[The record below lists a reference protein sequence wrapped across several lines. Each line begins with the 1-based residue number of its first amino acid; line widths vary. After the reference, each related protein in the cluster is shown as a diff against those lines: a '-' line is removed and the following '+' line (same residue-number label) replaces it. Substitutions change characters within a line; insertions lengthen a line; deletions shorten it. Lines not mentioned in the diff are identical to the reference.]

1 MAENKKIILD
11 WGTTGLTVYG
21 IIRRESDGFLMND
34 ADGSFAAT
42 PVDPYISLTENATIK
57 GRYELDEARTV
68 WTDGLYTV
76 AIYNQAGGAPAP
88 VSDTIIGTGPAF
100 WAIKD
105 DVEVFLSAPAAL
117 ETTLDAHE
125 TSRASMQVS
134 LESGQSAILA
144 QVTGTGN
151 RAITI
156 HVQDALAADIADVLV
171 RIGTAS
177 AYTDSGGDAVFA
189 LDDGA
194 YSVYLRKD
202 FVTFTVPEALTVAGD
217 GTQNYTGTVFAPA
230 VPTAPNTCV
239 VYGIVTDNGPNVVE
253 GTKIFINTVSPDTF
267 AGENK
272 IVKNQETTSI
282 ADGTWQLELIRNS
295 ELAPNESY
303 QVIMCDTSFKYETTI
318 TVPDAVSVE
327 FSTIKGT

>member
-1 MAENKKIILD
+1 MKKNVAGQTIGAQMI
-11 WGTTGLTVYG
+11 TA
-21 IIRRESDGFLMND
+21 
-34 ADGSFAAT
+34 ADGSAFIGVVTAYYTIDNGAQTIGSVGSGICTHKGNGYHSYTPTAAETNGDHIAWTFIGVGAVNAT
-42 PVDPYISLTENATIK
+42 PQ
-57 GRYELDEARTV
+57 
-68 WTDGLYTV
+68 LYTGFPQTVDNDV
-76 AIYNQAGGAPAP
+76 ANQ
-88 VSDTIIGTGPAF
+88 S
-100 WAIKD
+100 
-105 DVEVFLSAPAAL
+105 
-117 ETTLDAHE
+117 
-125 TSRASMQVS
+125 
-134 LESGQSAILA
+134 ILA

-151 RAITI
+151 RAVTI
-156 HVQDALAADIADVLV
+156 HVQDALAAPIADVLV

-177 AYTDSGGDAVFA
+177 RYTDSGGDAVFA

-230 VPTAPNTCV
+230 APVQPNTCV
-239 VYGIVTDNGPNVVE
+239 VYGIVVDNGGAPVA
-253 GTKIFINTVSPDTF
+253 GSQIFINTVDNSTF

-272 IVKNQETTSI
+272 IVKNQETTSA

-303 QVIMCDTSFKYETTI
+303 EVIICDTSFKYETTI
-318 TVPDAVSVE
+318 TVPDAASVE